1 MSRTSREYDICA
13 CQVIGSV
20 L

>member
-1 MSRTSREYDICA
+1 MSRTSRNYDICA
-13 CQVIGSV
+13 CPVIGSV